1 MKSRQKNTK
10 WRIRN
15 FLFSIL
21 LGFTSLTALATNA
34 SERILLSGNCP
45 THHRS
50 VAQTSVSASLCNS
63 MIFIQNSY
71 PDRDI
76 TIRIITEE
84 GIVAYKQEITR
95 SEAASVTINVDDLM
109 EGEYVLQIS
118 DSAGN
123 LLQGSFKH
131 R

>member
-1 MKSRQKNTK
+1 MKSRQKNAK
-10 WRIRN
+10 WRFRT
-15 FLFSIL
+15 FLIL
-21 LGFTSLTALATNA
+21 FLGFTSFTALATNA
-34 SERILLSGNCP
+34 SERILLSGNWP

-95 SEAASVTINVDDLM
+95 SETASVTINMDDLV

-118 DSAGN
+118 DLAGS
-123 LLQGSFKH
+123 LLWGKFVYQ
-131 R
+131 

>member
-1 MKSRQKNTK
+1 
-10 WRIRN
+10 
-15 FLFSIL
+15 
-21 LGFTSLTALATNA
+21 
-34 SERILLSGNCP
+34 
-45 THHRS
+45 
-50 VAQTSVSASLCNS
+50 